1 MDLSRSD
8 ADASLADSSSLA
20 PSAVPEGQILEDP
33 APEDPVLAVD
43 WVFGYGSLIWDPG
56 FAHTETSLA
65 RVHGWHRAFCIH
77 STLYRGTPAAPGIVL
92 GLDRG
97 GCVDGVVFRLEPASR
112 RIAIDYL
119 YAREMPNRVYQARVV
134 EARLVDGRA
143 VRALTFV
150 ADRHNASYVRL
161 SEDEVVRRLSC
172 CCGERGPNRDYAIN
186 TWEALARLGVQDDG
200 LGALVARLKRHEH
213 SDVAHPG
220 G

>member
-1 MDLSRSD
+1 MDLSPSD
-8 ADASLADSSSLA
+8 ADVALADSSGLA
-20 PSAVPEGQILEDP
+20 PSAVAEGPVPEGPILD
-33 APEDPVLAVD
+33 VD

-97 GCVDGVVFRLEPASR
+97 GCVDGVAFRLEPASR

-186 TWEALARLGVQDDG
+186 TWEALGRLGVHDDG

>member
-1 MDLSRSD
+1 MDLPRSD
-8 ADASLADSSSLA
+8 SEFLPADAFSA
-20 PSAVPEGQILEDP
+20 PPSTVPANFALEF
-33 APEDPVLAVD
+33 D

-56 FAHTETSLA
+56 FNHTETSLA

-77 STLYRGTPAAPGIVL
+77 STLYRGTTDAPGIVL

-97 GCVDGVVFRLEPASR
+97 GCVDGVVFRLDPTTR
-112 RIAIDYL
+112 RTAIDYL

-134 EARLVDGRA
+134 EARLIDGRVA
-143 VRALTFV
+143 RALTFV
-150 ADRHNASYVRL
+150 ADRHSASYVRL
-161 SEDEVVRRLSC
+161 TEDEVVRRLLC

-186 TWEALARLGVQDDG
+186 TWEALARLGVHDDG
-200 LGALVARLKRHEH
+200 LGSLVARLKRHEALDRTG